1 MEWTGGDIETKPGG
15 GMKINL
21 LKKAVEK
28 YKDRTDLALLITDRY
43 RQHV

>member
-1 MEWTGGDIETKPGG
+1 MGAGMEWTGGEIEMKPGG

-28 YKDRTDLALLITDRY
+28 YKDREDIALLVTDR
-43 RQHV
+43 